1 MNDLCFV
8 PLGLL
13 VVLTIVTVLGHG
25 IWLLLALLIR
35 ALAGTTA
42 QRTAQDEEIECP
54 RCGRFIV
61 AGQRRCYACGLNRD
75 SPLAEELTDLHA
87 AARQLER
94 FRESGTLESAELE
107 RLFKVVEAR
116 QRLLLGQGETERPA
130 PRPTPAATQ
139 HTERDYSRPL
149 SARETAGEPAWQR
162 LDRLLGTVGI
172 GELTP
177 AERAEA
183 LRCYEQADKADM
195 VKLSA
200 AAQTL
205 LARLLDGAGMARDA
219 VAAYRRLLRNNPSLP
234 NFDALALEGARLAIR
249 AQDKVAAEWL
259 LERVL
264 ISGNLPAEQR
274 RQAEAML
281 SHLRAPVEQE
291 VLDVIPIEMEEQPAR
306 PVVVTKLESAPVRP
320 QPVEPTRAES
330 IPVGAVPVEARPE
343 PLRSLTLPAR
353 QEPPARPTEPAR
365 QEPVE
370 VPRRPRRSLAEVLA
384 AFMEEKNILW
394 GELIGGLLIV
404 GCSIALVISLWKT
417 LEEIPYFPFLV
428 LSGITAALMAAGL
441 YTLHHWKLEST
452 SRGLLVIGTLLVPLD
467 FMVMA
472 GLVQDRYHIG
482 LLDLVVPGSSLA
494 VFAFLLYR
502 AGRVL
507 IPERGWLLPL
517 AVLGAAASQM
527 PIAWFQ
533 ERGEPVAGWGWLLAA
548 VPVLFQGL
556 TVARAAVTGGLRPSA
571 RQAETSP
578 ETISTAV
585 TSLFGFL
592 GIATFATAVALG
604 FLVYWSGEL
613 GPALQR
619 LAVIIAL
626 GGIAPLVCGLW
637 VHRLLSDPAL
647 ATARTVGTLVGL
659 SGMALMLA
667 AVALAWPAPLPL
679 LVLCTLNTI
688 VFTAIA
694 FRAELPSA
702 HAAAIPCLALG
713 YLTAIHWWLGH
724 LPGAEPSGWQLL
736 GLLFSAQS
744 GTALAG
750 LVALLGILAEATGR
764 TGRRQDSTCYAIG
777 SGALA
782 FVSLAL
788 VTLQQPAAPVHALLI
803 YGLYGLGCLGLNARF
818 RRAAVSYLGIGLLV
832 GATLW
837 GASWAWPENV
847 AAWAALVAGVA
858 LLMTL
863 LGRLRVAEKVSG
875 TLSADAVATQQQSP
889 AAERVADTFSVAFA
903 QPLLYSAEWTGA
915 LAFCMAVGAALV
927 GSVAGQWLFAH
938 VVTAAALAAMVL
950 CRAWDRRALEL
961 TWIGSVLIFASLLL
975 LFGWA
980 VPDRSLTRTLLLAL
994 LSHATLVSVAGAA
1007 LRLSGSLP
1015 PRGGGSGWGGA
1026 SAREA
1031 DGSVSPTSAPLLPT
1045 WGDLHAVLTG
1055 PLHHTALVASAA
1067 AVPLLLQPE
1076 RGQMVAFAGYVLWLA
1091 AFWLAV
1097 ALVERWPIVFGAFQT
1112 ALAVA
1117 VGYGITAWLE
1127 EQPWVAADYPAAL
1140 CDPRSLQS
1148 YGIGLA
1154 VLALAWVGLRIA
1166 LPTLPTLRAMLEPGW
1181 PAVDRVLLAGLVVA
1195 QLLVAIWGITP
1206 GVNAELTPKGNAPGI
1221 VLVGTSHAYGAGA
1234 WTLLAVLAVTL
1245 ILACW
1250 DRFTS
1255 NLTAGLVVLAIS
1267 VPILIAGP
1275 FTPQLAVASALRWGL
1290 AITFLVCAVPVWLRG
1305 PLGTMAERLRMKVE
1319 PLAQAAVTARVLLVL
1334 GCMVP
1339 VLALTADIALLGFI
1353 GQHPAGPTSG
1363 FFHDIGWVASNVIPL
1378 VIVSL
1383 ALVGHALRERSAGYA
1398 FSAGQVL
1405 NCSLM
1410 GGYALS
1416 VVLANQVLD
1425 GAQVVRILQLG
1436 TLGAALW
1443 ALAWLATRRWLLA
1456 WQEDAVS
1463 PAKQMYMS
1471 VQVGLGVLGNA
1482 ALLSGALLGLVG
1494 SFEPVPPRVTTAFYP
1509 SSIPGVA
1516 EAGSLLG
1523 WLALLAAGAAV
1534 VARSRQQWQTAVRRA
1549 SPLNLGIAGGMG
1561 LVVIAF
1567 LAVSMARWTA
1577 PMWGYRTLML
1587 GAALYA
1593 LTWALAIAW
1602 GPFRIRASQTS
1613 SAPATDGS
1621 ASASV
1626 QFRSGAP
1633 ESSEIR
1639 SASTVSEPTDEP
1651 APWTG
1656 LASVWVAVAGLLVVV
1671 LGFKAAIWH
1680 NDQIWCAGAIT
1691 LASVAGA
1698 VVAVARRRDGW
1709 AFTAGLGLDLAAAL
1723 VVWHFNR
1730 GTAFAWW
1737 YYLIQGVSAAGG
1749 AGALLWLAARKR
1761 LYGTLELRLSASYLL
1776 AVQILLALLGNAFLL
1791 GLAGLYLFVM
1801 PDSAPRDLVPLG
1813 EGGGWLA
1820 FLLPTAAALWY
1831 AARSTL
1837 PRQFAVVGFCG
1848 LLFGIL
1854 AACTAS
1860 TWDTTG
1866 QWVAFHTLTVS
1877 WATLGLVTLG
1887 LGLVALV
1894 LSRVPEAP
1902 TGGFEDES
1910 QLTARILPLTSHDSP
1925 LTRWIPEIRR
1935 WVELIGL
1942 LVVVLA
1948 LRGIN
1953 DPQAPY
1959 WSVGAALAVSLMTVG
1974 LALWSGRQRHVYEF
1988 GLLVDLA
1995 GLFVWLAGDTHTLA
2009 GFVSINALCLA
2020 VASAFWTGLD
2030 LGLRTETWLPQ
2041 LRGRGLPFRHLAV
2054 ILALTALACLV
2065 LVGVVSDLTQGGLEM
2080 AGGLTWA
2087 AWIATTGAVV
2097 LLLWDPEI
2105 RLANA
2110 GLYALGLMAIALAF
2124 NAQNLSP
2131 ERYGWAL
2138 ALVLVAYVG
2147 LTSWLAWAAPRLTP
2161 LWQRLHLP
2169 ASRGRDLASR
2179 ERDLASRERERPEG
2193 TAAQPDT
2200 AAPAWLSPAQ
2210 LTVSAIVILL
2220 SVWISLTFAGLG
2232 QRLAGPIA
2240 VVALLPAGV
2249 LLTSRFSGWRAEVF
2263 RYATLVLGVVV
2274 IAELG
2279 WAILGRDVPVLWLHR
2294 TIMLMTGLAVI
2305 AAVYAIGLGK
2315 ISETWG
2321 AAARR
2326 VGPVLMVLAA
2336 ALLLVVIAMEAFA
2349 YQSEIRGAPVEPW
2362 AVAVVALG
2370 LVGLIATGIRYAL
2383 APGADPFQMSERGRM
2398 AYVYIGEVLVVL
2410 LGVHLRLTL
2419 PFLFRGLL
2427 APYYALIVMTLA
2439 FLGVGLSEL
2448 FQRRGLRVLAE
2459 PLQRTGLFLPVLPL
2473 IVFWLRTPDM
2483 HVVAER
2489 APELGQALT
2498 AVQQHATRYDHF
2510 AWLWFGAAALYG
2522 FVALTRKSF
2531 RFALIAALTGNFGL
2545 WALFYHCGWTF
2556 VGSPQLWLIPLA
2568 LILLVAEHLNRD
2580 RLAAAQAAAL
2590 RYLALGL
2597 IYLSSTADMFLT
2609 GLSTSWWPA
2618 LLLMA
2623 LSVAGVLIG
2632 MLLRV
2637 RAYLYLGVT
2646 FLFLTVFAMIW
2657 NAAVDQHRV
2666 WVWWASGICLG
2677 ALILAVF
2684 AVFEKRRNDVLN
2696 VVEQIKKWH

>member
-1 MNDLCFV
+1 MNDLCFI

-25 IWLLLALLIR
+25 IWLLVALVCR
-35 ALAGTTA
+35 ALAGSPA
-42 QRTAQDEEIECP
+42 HRAKEDESVECP
-54 RCGRFIV
+54 RCSRFF
-61 AGQRRCYACGLNRD
+61 APGQRRCYACGLNRD
-75 SPLAEELTDLHA
+75 SPLAEELADLQA

-94 FRESGTLESAELE
+94 FRESGSLEKAELE
-107 RLFKVVEAR
+107 QMFRAVEAR
-116 QRLLLGQGETERPA
+116 QQLLLAQDHVEKERPA
-130 PRPTPAATQ
+130 PWPAPTAAQRP
-139 HTERDYSRPL
+139 ERDSRPL
-149 SARETAGEPAWQR
+149 TTPEAAAEPAWQR
-162 LDRLLGTVGI
+162 LERLLGTAGVQ
-172 GELTP
+172 ELSP
-177 AERAEA
+177 AARAEA

-195 VKLSA
+195 AKLSA
-200 AAQTL
+200 AAQIV
-205 LARLLDGAGMARDA
+205 LARLLDGAGLARDA

-234 NFDALALEGARLAIR
+234 NFDTLALEGARVAVR
-249 AQDKVAAEWL
+249 VQDKVGAEWL
-259 LERVL
+259 LERAL
-264 ISGNLPAEQR
+264 ISGNLPADQR

-291 VLDVIPIEMEEQPAR
+291 VLDVIPVEIEAPPPQLAAPAAR
-306 PVVVTKLESAPVRP
+306 LEAAALVSTS
-320 QPVEPTRAES
+320 VEPTRAETTRVEPT
-330 IPVGAVPVEARPE
+330 PVAMASVESRLEPVRPQ
-343 PLRSLTLPAR
+343 TLPAR
-353 QEPPARPTEPAR
+353 QEP
-365 QEPVE
+365 VE
-370 VPRRPRRSLAEVLA
+370 APRRPRRSLTEVLA

-472 GLVQDRYHIG
+472 GLVQDRQHIH

-502 AGRVL
+502 AGRIL

-533 ERGEPVAGWGWLLAA
+533 ERGQPVAGWGLLLGFL
-548 VPVLFQGL
+548 PVLFQGL
-556 TVARAAVTGGLRPSA
+556 TVARAAATGGLRPSA
-571 RQAETSP
+571 RQP
-578 ETISTAV
+578 ETTPDPFSAV
-585 TSLFGFL
+585 NNLFGFL
-592 GIATFATAVALG
+592 GMATFAAAVALG

-613 GPALQR
+613 APALQR
-619 LAVIIAL
+619 LSVVIAL
-626 GGIAPLVCGLW
+626 GGIAPLACGLW
-637 VHRLLSDPAL
+637 VHRLLTDQAAL

-679 LVLCTLNTI
+679 LLLCTLNAI

-694 FRAELPSA
+694 FRAEWPTA
-702 HAAAIPCLALG
+702 HAAALPCLALG
-713 YLTAIHWWLGH
+713 YLTAVHWALGH
-724 LPGAEPSGWQLL
+724 LHGAEQSGWQLL
-736 GLLFSAQS
+736 AVLFSAQS
-744 GTALAG
+744 GTALAA
-750 LVALLGILAEATGR
+750 LVAVLAILAETMARARRGR
-764 TGRRQDSTCYAIG
+764 DGTCYAIG

-788 VTLQQPAAPVHALLI
+788 VTLQQPTAPVHALVI
-803 YGLYGLGCLGLNARF
+803 YGFYGLGCLILNVRL
-818 RRAAVSYLGIGLLV
+818 RRPAVSYFGIGLLV

-837 GASWAWPENV
+837 GAYWAWPENV
-847 AAWAALVAGVA
+847 AAWATLVAGVA
-858 LLMTL
+858 LVMTL
-863 LGRLRVAEKVSG
+863 LG
-875 TLSADAVATQQQSP
+875 SALA
-889 AAERVADTFSVAFA
+889 RRDTTETNVTTGFLA
-903 QPLLYSAEWTGA
+903 QPLRYSAEWTA
-915 LAFCMAVGAALV
+915 LLAFCMAAGAALV

-938 VVTAAALAAMVL
+938 VVTAAALAATVL
-950 CRAWDRRALEL
+950 CRAWDRRSVPL
-961 TWIGSVLIFASLLL
+961 TWIGSLLVFAGLVL

-980 VPDRSLTRTLLLAL
+980 APDRSLTRTLLLAL
-994 LSHATLVSVAGAA
+994 LGHATLVSLAGSAA
-1007 LRLSGSLP
+1007 RVSGSLS
-1015 PRGGGSGWGGA
+1015 PRGGGLGWGGA
-1026 SAREA
+1026 SAPDV
-1031 DGSVSPTSAPLLPT
+1031 DGNASPPLQPSPIQGEGAEPSGSLPPCGGGLGWGVGSAHNVAGACSVGAS
-1045 WGDLHAVLTG
+1045 LHAVLTG
-1055 PLHHTALVASAA
+1055 PLHQTALVASAA
-1067 AVPLLLQPE
+1067 AVPLLLMPE
-1076 RGQMVAFAGYVLWLA
+1076 RGQMVAFAGYVVWLA

-1097 ALVERWPIVFGAFQT
+1097 ALVERWPVVFAAFQA

-1117 VGYGITAWLE
+1117 VGYGVTAWLE
-1127 EQPWVAADYPAAL
+1127 GQAWVSADYPAAL
-1140 CDPRSLQS
+1140 CDPRSLQA

-1154 VLALAWVGLRIA
+1154 VLALGWIGLRIA
-1166 LPTLPTLRAMLEPGW
+1166 LQPLPAMRDMLEPGW
-1181 PAVDRVLLAGLVVA
+1181 PAVDRVLLAALVVA
-1195 QLLVAIWGITP
+1195 QLFLALWGIMP
-1206 GVNAELTPKGNAPGI
+1206 GVNAELTPAGTAPGI
-1221 VLVGTSHAYGAGA
+1221 VFVGTSHAYGTGA
-1234 WTLLAVLAVTL
+1234 WILLTILAVTL
-1245 ILACW
+1245 VLACW
-1250 DRFTS
+1250 DCFS
-1255 NLTAGLVVLAIS
+1255 SSLSAGLIVMAVS
-1267 VPILIAGP
+1267 VPILIAGR
-1275 FTPQLAVASALRWGL
+1275 FEPQLAVASALRWGL
-1290 AITFLVCAVPVWLRG
+1290 AFTFLACAVPIWLRR
-1305 PLGTMAERLRMKVE
+1305 PLGSLADSVRMRVE
-1319 PLAQAAVTARVLLVL
+1319 PLAETALTARFLLIL
-1334 GCMVP
+1334 GCLVP
-1339 VLALTADIALLGFI
+1339 VLALTADIALLGFV
-1353 GQHPAGPTSG
+1353 GQQPSGPGQGS
-1363 FFHDIGWVASNVIPL
+1363 FFYKMGWVPSNVIPL

-1398 FSAGQVL
+1398 FTAGQIL
-1405 NCSLM
+1405 NVSLM
-1410 GGYALS
+1410 GGYALG
-1416 VVLANQVLD
+1416 VILGGQVLD

-1482 ALLSGALLGLVG
+1482 ALLAGAVAGLVG
-1494 SFEPVPPRVTTAFYP
+1494 SFEPIPQSVASAFYP
-1509 SSIPGVA
+1509 GTIAGVA

-1523 WLALLAAGAAV
+1523 WLALLTAGAAV
-1534 VARSRQQWQTAVRRA
+1534 VYRGRQQWRSFAAEKSRV
-1549 SPLNLGIAGGMG
+1549 PFLMGGGMG
-1561 LVVIAF
+1561 LVIVAF

-1577 PMWGYRTLML
+1577 PMWGYRTLMC

-1593 LTWALAIAW
+1593 LAWALAVAA
-1602 GPFRIRASQTS
+1602 G
-1613 SAPATDGS
+1613 
-1621 ASASV
+1621 
-1626 QFRSGAP
+1626 QFRSGTRQ
-1633 ESSEIR
+1633 SSEND
-1639 SASTVSEPTDEP
+1639 ATESTEDP

-1656 LASVWVAVAGLLVVV
+1656 QASVWVAVAGLLVVG
-1671 LGFKAAIWH
+1671 LGLKAAIWH
-1680 NDQIWCAGAIT
+1680 NDQVWGAAAIT
-1691 LASVAGA
+1691 LAGVAGA

-1723 VVWHFNR
+1723 LVWHYNR
-1730 GTAFAWW
+1730 GVSLDSWW
-1737 YYLIQGVSAAGG
+1737 FYLVQGVSTAGG

-1761 LYGTLELRLSASYLL
+1761 FYGTLELRLSASYLL
-1776 AVQILLALLGNAFLL
+1776 AVQILLALLGNVLLL
-1791 GLAGLYLFVM
+1791 GLAGVYLVAM
-1801 PDSAPRDLVPLG
+1801 PGWAPRALVPLG

-1820 FLLPTAAALWY
+1820 FLLPAAAALWY
-1831 AARSTL
+1831 AARASM
-1837 PRQFAVVGFCG
+1837 PRQFASVGVCG
-1848 LLFGIL
+1848 LLLGIL

-1866 QWVAFHTLTVS
+1866 QWLAFHTLTVS
-1877 WATLGLVTLG
+1877 WATLGLATLG

-1894 LSRVPEAP
+1894 LSRIPVPSDAALR
-1902 TGGFEDES
+1902 S
-1910 QLTARILPLTSHDSP
+1910 QHSALSSDAALGSQHSALSS

-1935 WVELIGL
+1935 WVEVFGI

-1974 LALWSGRQRHVYEF
+1974 LALWSGKQRHVYAF

-1995 GLFVWLAGDTHTLA
+1995 GLFVWLAGDTRTLA
-2009 GFVSINALCLA
+2009 GFVSVHVLCLA
-2020 VASAFWTGLD
+2020 VASAFWTGLE

-2041 LRGRGLPFRHLAV
+2041 LRGRGLPFRYLAV
-2054 ILALTALACLV
+2054 LLALAALGGLV
-2065 LVGVVSDLTQGGLEM
+2065 LVGVASDLTQGGLEM
-2080 AGGLTWA
+2080 AGSLTWA
-2087 AWIATTGAVV
+2087 AWIATAGAVL
-2097 LLLWDPEI
+2097 LLLWDPEV

-2147 LTSWLAWAAPRLTP
+2147 LTSWLAWAGPRLTP

-2169 ASRGRDLASR
+2169 NRSEAN
-2179 ERDLASRERERPEG
+2179 RERERPE
-2193 TAAQPDT
+2193 AS
-2200 AAPAWLSPAQ
+2200 APAWLSPAQ
-2210 LTVSAIVILL
+2210 LAVSGVVIVL
-2220 SVWISLTFAGLG
+2220 SVWISLTFARLG

-2240 VVALLPAGV
+2240 ALALLPAGV
-2249 LLTSRFSGWRAEVF
+2249 LLTSRFTGRRAAAF

-2294 TIMLMTGLAVI
+2294 TIMLMTGLAVM

-2315 ISETWG
+2315 LSETWG
-2321 AAARR
+2321 DAARR

-2336 ALLLVVIAMEAFA
+2336 GLLLVVIAMEAFA
-2349 YQSEIRGAPVEPW
+2349 YQADIRGAPVEPW
-2362 AVAVVALG
+2362 AIAVVALG

-2383 APGADPFQMSERGRM
+2383 APGADPFEMSERGRM
-2398 AYVYIGEVLVVL
+2398 AYVYGGEVLLVL

-2427 APYYALIVMTLA
+2427 APYYALIVMAIA

-2459 PLQRTGLFLPVLPL
+2459 PLQRTGLFLPILPL
-2473 IVFWLRTPDM
+2473 IVFWLRTPD
-2483 HVVAER
+2483 VALLAQQQ
-2489 APELGQALT
+2489 APELGQVLT
-2498 AVQQHATRYDHF
+2498 AMQQPSTRYDHF

-2522 FVALTRKSF
+2522 FVALTRQSF
-2531 RFALIAALTGNFGL
+2531 RFALIAALTANFGL
-2545 WALFYHCGWTF
+2545 WALFYHRGWTF
-2556 VGSPQLWLIPLA
+2556 IGSPQLWLIPLA

-2609 GLSTSWWPA
+2609 GLSASWWPA

-2623 LSVAGVLIG
+2623 LAVAGMLIG

-2637 RAYLYLGVT
+2637 RAYLYLGAG

-2677 ALILAVF
+2677 ALILVVF
-2684 AVFEKRRNDVLN
+2684 AVFEKRRNDVLQ
-2696 VVEQIKKWH
+2696 VMEQIKKWH